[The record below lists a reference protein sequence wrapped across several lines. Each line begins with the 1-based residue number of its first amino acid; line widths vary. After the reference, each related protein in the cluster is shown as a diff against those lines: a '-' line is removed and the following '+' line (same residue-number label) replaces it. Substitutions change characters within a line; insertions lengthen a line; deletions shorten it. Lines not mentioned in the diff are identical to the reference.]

1 MRQAWN
7 ADNNPGTPTLRMSIL
22 WRACHSG
29 RGRRRHS
36 QTLRSGLLS
45 SPTIPAWLAS
55 SNHYPCARLGC
66 TREALGYGNF
76 CSSISSYI
84 FHASSFCGA
93 PVMHICAR
101 PINMTNY
108 FCALASVSSRPR
120 PLVAN
125 VICFRVLQLC
135 FVYPPCLLHIFVSF
149 LQFPLLGFH
158 GCLHH
163 LGCGLLVCLLP
174 PDQMR
179 SLVFS
184 DLAPAMLSNSAQ
196 MAWPSHCVWRSLLP
210 GPFHLCAAPMLVFS
224 PYVPFF
230 APQIRF
236 QALTLQDLLP
246 VSAHL
251 LRWSPMFAFDRLI
264 FLPTSS
270 NSAAPHCAP
279 SCGSCAACPI
289 LSVVHVG
296 ATFIIGIRRLQD
308 VSDPRS
314 H

>member
-1 MRQAWN
+1 MRQVWN

-149 LQFPLLGFH
+149 LQFPLLGFTVVCTTSRVA
-158 GCLHH
+158 CLSACSH
-163 LGCGLLVCLLP
+163 LTKCAVLFFLIWRLQCCRILPKWPGRVIVSGGHCFPAHSISVRPQCLFFRHMCHSLRHKFASRLSRSKTFFLSLHTCCAGLQCLRLIA
-174 PDQMR
+174 
-179 SLVFS
+179 LF
-184 DLAPAMLSNSAQ
+184 
-196 MAWPSHCVWRSLLP
+196 
-210 GPFHLCAAPMLVFS
+210 FS
-224 PYVPFF
+224 PPPQTLPHHIVRPHVVPVRPAQF
-230 APQIRF
+230 
-236 QALTLQDLLP
+236 
-246 VSAHL
+246 
-251 LRWSPMFAFDRLI
+251 
-264 FLPTSS
+264 
-270 NSAAPHCAP
+270 
-279 SCGSCAACPI
+279 
-289 LSVVHVG
+289 
-296 ATFIIGIRRLQD
+296 
-308 VSDPRS
+308 
-314 H
+314 